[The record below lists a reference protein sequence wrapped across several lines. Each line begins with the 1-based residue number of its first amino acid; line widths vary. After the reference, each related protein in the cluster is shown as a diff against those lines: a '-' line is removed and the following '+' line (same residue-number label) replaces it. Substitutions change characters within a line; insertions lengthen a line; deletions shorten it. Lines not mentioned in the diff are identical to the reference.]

1 MTERSGIEYDGSGQE
16 RTVQAGAS
24 GQRPQ
29 RMETDVVVLGGGAVG
44 ENAAG
49 RVVQAGLEAVL
60 VEPAL
65 IGGEC
70 SYWACMPSKA
80 LLRPGTALASAKAV
94 AGSREAVT
102 GTLDPQAVLDRRD
115 SFTSH
120 WDDSSQEDWV
130 KGAGIGLVRGRGRIT
145 GPREVQVHYD
155 DGGTS
160 TLVAR
165 RAVVL
170 ATGSLPIA
178 PPLKGLDQVQYWGT
192 REATSAQEV
201 PARLI
206 VLGGGVS
213 GTELSQAWARLGS
226 RVTLVARH
234 DVLDMYPDPARELV
248 KAGLEADG
256 VELRTFA
263 ATEFVRSTADGG
275 VEMGLEDG
283 SVLSADRLLVSTG
296 RSPALEQLGLE
307 DLGLDADQFDAG
319 RLTSDDTGLVNGT
332 DWLYVVGDAAGKV
345 LLTHQGKYEARAAGA
360 AIAARARGELAPTA
374 APRAWSREA
383 STANH
388 VAVPQVVFTDPE
400 IAMVGRTAEQARAD
414 GINASETSLELSVA
428 GSALFADDY
437 RGWAQMV
444 VDEDRRVVVG
454 MTFAGPGVSELLHAA
469 TIAITGEVP
478 LERLWHAVPSYPT
491 ISEIW
496 LRLLEKYGL

>member
-1 MTERSGIEYDGSGQE
+1 MTDQDQSSE
-16 RTVQAGAS
+16 V
-24 GQRPQ
+24 QRPQ
-29 RMETDVVVLGGGAVG
+29 HLETDVVVLGGGAVG

-49 RVVQAGLEAVL
+49 RVVQEGLEAVL
-60 VEPAL
+60 VEPSL

-80 LLRPGTALASAKAV
+80 LLRPGTALQAARTV

-102 GTLDPQAVLDRRD
+102 GRLDAQAVLDRRN

-120 WDDSSQEDWV
+120 WDDSGQEEWV
-130 KGAGIGLVRGRGRIT
+130 RSTGIGLVRGRGRLT
-145 GPREVQVHYD
+145 GPREVRVDYD
-155 DGGTS
+155 DGGSLTI
-160 TLVAR
+160 TAR

-170 ATGSLPIA
+170 ATGSVPTP
-178 PPLKGLDQVQYWGT
+178 PPLQGLDGVDYWGT

-201 PARLI
+201 PARLL

-226 RVTLVARH
+226 KVTLVARH
-234 DVLDMYPDPARELV
+234 EVLEAYPEPARELV
-248 KAGLEADG
+248 KAGLAADG
-256 VELRTFA
+256 VDIRTNA
-263 ATEFVRSTADGG
+263 PTDFVRPGTDGG
-275 VEMGLEDG
+275 VEMVLADG
-283 SVLSADRLLVSTG
+283 TVLSADRLLVSTG
-296 RSPALEQLGLE
+296 RTPALSNLGLE
-307 DLGLDADQFDAG
+307 DLGLDAV
-319 RLTSDDTGLVNGT
+319 RLDSDDSGLVDGT

-360 AIAARARGELAPTA
+360 AIAARARGDLAATD
-374 APRAWSREA
+374 APGAWSREA

-400 IAMVGRTAEQARAD
+400 LAMVGRTLEQARAD
-414 GINASETSLELSVA
+414 GINASETSLEISVA
-428 GSALFADDY
+428 GSALHSDDY

-444 VDEDRRVVVG
+444 VDEDRRVLVG
-454 MTFAGPGVSELLHAA
+454 VTFAGPDVSELLHSA
-469 TIAITGEVP
+469 TIAVTGEVP
-478 LERLWHAVPSYPT
+478 LDRLWHAVPSYPT